1 MQSSS
6 RGGHRGDDQ
15 DGLKWPRIWFRSLAE
30 FHQIGDPDSWSF
42 TDQDV
47 IGFLRACRDQGMPT
61 GKRLK
66 IVESLIRYRN
76 EVRKSSQP
84 RMEMIRAKLREMV
97 AREGIKRDGQTI
109 GDVAGRID
117 PREPDAVQEFRRK
130 MRVSGLKYATEMAYV
145 KKLKQF
151 MSGRGISCLNDFG
164 RVGTRDVEA
173 YLTDLAVDGDV
184 AASTQNQAFHAVL
197 KFFELV
203 LERDVGKVNALR
215 STKGPR
221 LPSVLSEEEVRA
233 VLDELTGIH
242 RLIGQLLYGCGM
254 RIKEC
259 LRLRVKDINFEQG
272 WIEVHRSKGDKSR
285 FVQLPKHVVGE
296 LKRVL
301 DQRTKVHEKDV
312 ERGTASVWLPHALAK
327 KYPHAHRQL
336 KWQFVF
342 ASARRSRDPRSERW
356 HRHHLH
362 ADTFG
367 RHLRI
372 AVDAVGIDRYVTSHT
387 FRHSFATHLLRSGT
401 DIREIQELLGHA
413 DLKTTK

>member
-1 MQSSS
+1 M
-6 RGGHRGDDQ
+6 
-15 DGLKWPRIWFRSLAE
+15 W
-30 FHQIGDPDSWSF
+30 
-42 TDQDV
+42 
-47 IGFLRACRDQGMPT
+47 
-61 GKRLK
+61 
-66 IVESLIRYRN
+66 
-76 EVRKSSQP
+76 
-84 RMEMIRAKLREMV
+84 
-97 AREGIKRDGQTI
+97 AR
-109 GDVAGRID
+109 
-117 PREPDAVQEFRRK
+117 
-130 MRVSGLKYATEMAYV
+130 
-145 KKLKQF
+145 
-151 MSGRGISCLNDFG
+151 ISCLNDFA

-203 LERDVGKVNALR
+203 LKRDVGTVNALR

-221 LPSVLSEEEVRA
+221 LPSVLSEKEVRA

-242 RLIGQLLYGCGM
+242 LLIGQLLYGCGM

-285 FVQLPKHVVGE
+285 FVPLPQSVRGE

-301 DQRTKVHEKDV
+301 DQRAKLHEKDV
-312 ERGTASVWLPHALAK
+312 ERGTASVWLPHALSK
-327 KYPHAHRQL
+327 KYPHADRQL
-336 KWQFVF
+336 KWQFIF
-342 ASARRSRDPRSERW
+342 ASARYSRDPRSGRW

-362 ADTFG
+362 PDTFG

-372 AVDAVGIDRYVTSHT
+372 AVDAVGIERYITSHT

-413 DLKTTK
+413 DLKTTMIYTHVLARPDQAVVSPLDRLMSEESAQERLSAKSTTDDSLMLECKTAIAENLEMGVEPVEVSVPGRSADRIRGTRKVWGTLRAALSHIWTNPFQSQMANRSLPRRSGLECPY